1 MDRSTTAGPRDAT
14 QSEHKAQGQRDLV
27 TGQLVRGGAEQTDND
42 DDWQNCCRS
51 DGGQFAGS
59 MRFPPEGHVTG
70 FSAPK
75 RPEIL
80 GGGRRQQP
88 LPLPGHVGRR

>member
-1 MDRSTTAGPRDAT
+1 
-14 QSEHKAQGQRDLV
+14 
-27 TGQLVRGGAEQTDND
+27 
-42 DDWQNCCRS
+42 
-51 DGGQFAGS
+51 